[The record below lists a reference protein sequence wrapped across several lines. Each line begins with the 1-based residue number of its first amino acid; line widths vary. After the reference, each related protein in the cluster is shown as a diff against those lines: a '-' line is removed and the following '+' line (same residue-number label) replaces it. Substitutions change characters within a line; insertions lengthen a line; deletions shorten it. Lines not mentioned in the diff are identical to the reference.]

1 MPPNVTQGFTVD
13 WLDPFRNYTTHT
25 PEGNASEA
33 TTGNH
38 YPDLMGHSNNTH
50 FPTSDVVNV
59 TADRQFVL
67 PCWVQL
73 VYAFLFGGMVL
84 IAVLGNA
91 TVMWIVLA
99 HRRMRSVTNY
109 FLVNLS
115 VADLMTS
122 TFNAVFNLVY
132 MLESHWAFGEYY
144 CVFSSFVA
152 NLTVA
157 SSAFTMAAMSIDR

>member
-1 MPPNVTQGFTVD
+1 MPSNVTPGPPFE
-13 WLDPFRNYTTHT
+13 WPDPFRNVT
-25 PEGNASEA
+25 PAPAGNASEA
-33 TTGNH
+33 ATLQHYLDLGDLTNH
-38 YPDLMGHSNNTH
+38 TPYPA
-50 FPTSDVVNV
+50 SDVVNV

-67 PCWVQL
+67 PCWIQL

-132 MLESHWAFGEYY
+132 MLESHWEFGEYY
-144 CVFSSFVA
+144 CVFSNFVA

-157 SSAFTMAAMSIDR
+157 CSAFSMAAMSIDR